1 MLQEKI
7 QNIVDEI
14 VEKNGFL
21 LVDFVLRGNK
31 TNRIIEVFIDNKKG
45 VSTDECAEISRLIT
59 DKLDEEDI
67 IDSKYRLDVSSPGLD
82 KPLKYLVQFER
93 HIERKMSITYNTDD
107 VSQSFEGKL
116 LRIEGERLVFQK
128 GKDEITLDFNQIKK
142 AKVLISF

>member
-1 MLQEKI
+1 MLQENI

-107 VSQSFEGKL
+107 GSQSFEGKL